1 MKHKLLFFAA
11 SILILLLILTPAIG
25 RSPFRS
31 LEASDIQAASVELLP
46 PDVTIQ
52 LDREEIDTLAALLR
66 EVRVTRRDDRYTEYN
81 GQMVRFTLTLTDG
94 TTTTVTAYNPFLIL
108 DGQGW
113 RTAYEPCEA
122 LNAFGNRLNQ

>member
-1 MKHKLLFFAA
+1 MRHKRVFFAVGA
-11 SILILLLILTPAIG
+11 LVLLLTLTFTIG
-25 RSPFRS
+25 HRPFRS
-31 LEASDIQAASVELLP
+31 LEASDIRSASVELLP

-52 LDREEIDTLAALLR
+52 LDRDEIDALASLLR
-66 EVRVTRRDDRYTEYN
+66 EVRVTRRDNSYTEYA

-94 TTTTVTAYNPFLIL
+94 TTREVGAYNPFLII
-108 DGQGW
+108 DGRGW